1 MAAEARQLART
12 GNQPAKKTGK
22 KSAKGTNTSKGGAK
36 AANRPARL
44 TFRDQ
49 HALDRLPGEIEQLAA
64 AIAKLEAAMADPAL
78 FTTDP
83 EKFKKAATA
92 LATAQAKKEEK
103 ETQWLEVAE
112 RAEALEGEDAQ
123 P

>member
-1 MAAEARQLART
+1 M
-12 GNQPAKKTGK
+12 
-22 KSAKGTNTSKGGAK
+22 
-36 AANRPARL
+36 
-44 TFRDQ
+44 
-49 HALDRLPGEIEQLAA
+49 PGEIEQLAA
-64 AIAKLEAAMADPAL
+64 AIAKLEAAMADPVL

-83 EKFKKAATA
+83 EKFNQAATA